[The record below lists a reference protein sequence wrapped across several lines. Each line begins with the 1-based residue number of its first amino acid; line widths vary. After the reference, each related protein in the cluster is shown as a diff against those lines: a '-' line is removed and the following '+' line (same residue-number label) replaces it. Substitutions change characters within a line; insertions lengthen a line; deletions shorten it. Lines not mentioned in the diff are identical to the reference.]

1 MNPTPPGWYPDP
13 QDPGALRW
21 FDGQA
26 WTDSRAAA
34 SADPPTGM
42 AGPPGQQWQGGPA
55 WQSGQP
61 WQGGQAPARRMSS
74 GTRALIIVASV
85 VGAFIL
91 VGILSAIAIPVFLNQ
106 REKASLAEFSS
117 LTCQQVAT
125 NAVAL
130 SMREATA
137 DQVPL
142 VGMTDAVVVEDGRK
156 ALKVPEPGST
166 AFVMS
171 CRGTGQWQDGQSSVV
186 TVEVQLN
193 SDRQQVLSLSWE

>member
-1 MNPTPPGWYPDP
+1 MNPTQPGWYPDP

-26 WTDSRAAA
+26 WTDSRATA
-34 SADPPTGM
+34 SA
-42 AGPPGQQWQGGPA
+42 GPS
-55 WQSGQP
+55 SGQP
-61 WQGGQAPARRMSS
+61 WQGGQAPARPRSS
-74 GTRALIIVASV
+74 GALALIIVALV
-85 VGAFIL
+85 VGAFL
-91 VGILSAIAIPVFLNQ
+91 VVGILAAIAIPVFLNQ

-117 LTCQQVAT
+117 LTCQQVAS

-130 SMREATA
+130 SMREATS

-142 VGMTDAVVVEDGRK
+142 VGMTDAVVVEDGRTS
-156 ALKVPEPGST
+156 LKVPEPGST

-186 TVEVQLN
+186 TVEVRVD
-193 SDRQQVLSLSWE
+193 SDRQQLLSLSWE